1 MLEDL
6 ELINGNLLHGIE
18 IPAEGFFFWMLSLY
32 IDFSYGLYYNE
43 TVGVLGERISRF
55 FEKRAWGNKC
65 K

>member
-1 MLEDL
+1 MLEDP

-43 TVGVLGERISRF
+43 TVGVLRERISRF
-55 FEKRAWGNKC
+55 FRKESVG
-65 K
+65 

>member
-1 MLEDL
+1 M
-6 ELINGNLLHGIE
+6 NGNLLHGIE

-55 FEKRAWGNKC
+55 FRKESVG
-65 K
+65 

>member
-1 MLEDL
+1 MLEDP